1 MPKAK
6 KSWLLPASSIKH
18 GGETVAL
25 PIPVGFPQNPPPT
38 VPGLAPAP
46 LPAPGTPPVASPP
59 LQMGGMDPLS
69 STLMMM
75 SANPYMVG
83 MFMLLLNLGGRFLA
97 LELTKKQEAFLQA
110 TWLRPVLF
118 FTVIFVATR
127 NLAAAFW
134 VTCLFFFLIWVVA
147 NENSPFCMIP
157 SWCGHKTD
165 EEKANYMNNI
175 RTLFFKDKGQKARVP
190 QELSL

>member
-1 MPKAK
+1 MASMGPMP
-6 KSWLLPASSIKH
+6 
-18 GGETVAL
+18 
-25 PIPVGFPQNPPPT
+25 
-38 VPGLAPAP
+38 
-46 LPAPGTPPVASPP
+46 
-59 LQMGGMDPLS
+59 QMGGMDTIS
-69 STLMMM
+69 STIMMM
-75 SANPYMVG
+75 NANPYMVG

-110 TWLRPVLF
+110 AWLRPVLF

-157 SWCGHKTD
+157 SWCGHKTE
-165 EEKANYMNNI
+165 EEKQNYLKNI
-175 RTLFFKDKGQKARVP
+175 QTLFTK
-190 QELSL
+190 

>member
-1 MPKAK
+1 M
-6 KSWLLPASSIKH
+6 
-18 GGETVAL
+18 
-25 PIPVGFPQNPPPT
+25 
-38 VPGLAPAP
+38 
-46 LPAPGTPPVASPP
+46 
-59 LQMGGMDPLS
+59 S

-110 TWLRPVLF
+110 PWLRPVLF

-157 SWCGHKTD
+157 SWCGHKTE
-165 EEKANYMNNI
+165 EEKTNYMKNI
-175 RTLFFKDKGQKARVP
+175 QKLFAKGSPVP
-190 QELSL
+190 QEPPISL

>member
-1 MPKAK
+1 MAKAK

-25 PIPVGFPQNPPPT
+25 PIPVGFPQNPPP
-38 VPGLAPAP
+38 VA
-46 LPAPGTPPVASPP
+46 PPVAPSGSPP
-59 LQMGGMDPLS
+59 GVPMQMGGMDPLS

-157 SWCGHKTD
+157 SWCGHKTE
-165 EEKANYMNNI
+165 EEKANYLKNI
-175 RTLFFKDKGQKARVP
+175 QKLF
-190 QELSL
+190 S